1 MNSINEINWYPGHM
15 KKAVDRIKEKLKECD
30 GVIEIGDARAPV
42 SSFPDYLDSIVGEKN
57 RVLIFSKVDLADQQI
72 LNKRLKEYS
81 DQGVKAF
88 CLDLRD
94 YKSCKPMLNY
104 LSSLKTK
111 QDEKYAKLGFPAP
124 AKRYMVLGIPNVGK
138 STFINT
144 LSKKKKAAVEN
155 RPGKT
160 RTETLIKVNDS
171 LSIFDSPGVLEPNY
185 EDKNEI
191 TKLALLG
198 SVKAEILPLIALSDY
213 CLDFLK
219 ENYSSYV
226 TERYGVTI
234 SEPYEEVFIN
244 IAKNRNFLLPEGK
257 HDEMRARITLLN
269 DFKSGALGK
278 VCLDV

>member
-15 KKAVDRIKEKLKECD
+15 KKAVDRIKERIKECD
-30 GVIEIGDARAPV
+30 GVIEIGDARAPL
-42 SSFPDYLDSIVGEKN
+42 SSFPSYLDSIVGDKN
-57 RVLIFSKVDLADQQI
+57 RVLIFSKNDLADQKI
-72 LNKRLKEYS
+72 LKKHVDEYEKN
-81 DQGVKAF
+81 GIKAF
-88 CLDLRD
+88 FLDLRD

-111 QDEKYAKLGFPAP
+111 QDEKYARLGFPAP

-144 LSKKKKAAVEN
+144 LSKKKKTAVEN

-213 CLDFLK
+213 CLEFLK
-219 ENYSSYV
+219 TNYPTY
-226 TERYGVTI
+226 TIDRYGVTI
-234 SEPYEEVFIN
+234 SDTYEEVFLE
-244 IAKNRNFLLPEGK
+244 IASKRNFLLTEGK
-257 HDEMRARITLLN
+257 YDEMRARTTLLN

>member
-15 KKAVDRIKEKLKECD
+15 KKAVDRIKERLKECD
-30 GVIEIGDARAPV
+30 GVIEMGDARAPL
-42 SSFPDYLDSIVGEKN
+42 SSFPSYLDSVVGDRN
-57 RVLIFSKVDLADQQI
+57 RVLIFSKNDLADQDV
-72 LNKRLKEYS
+72 LKKHVENYERL
-81 DQGVKAF
+81 GVKTF
-88 CLDLRD
+88 FLDVRD
-94 YKSCKPMLNY
+94 YKSCKPMLSY

-111 QDEKYAKLGFPAP
+111 QDEKYARLGFPAP

-160 RTETLIKVNDS
+160 RTETLIKVSDS

-219 ENYSSYV
+219 ENYPEYV
-226 TERYGVTI
+226 PNRYGATL
-234 SEPYEEVFIN
+234 SETDEEVFAE
-244 IAKNRNFLLPEGK
+244 IALKRNFLLPEGK
-257 HDEMRARITLLN
+257 YDEMRARTTLLN
-269 DFKSGALGK
+269 DFKSGILGK